1 MEDLM
6 SKIVS
11 LCKRRGFIYPGSDI
25 YGGLANTFDFGP
37 LGVELANNIKKSWW
51 KRFVQDRDDMY
62 GLDGGILMNPKIWE
76 ASGHT
81 QGFIDVLVE
90 CKKCHYRFR
99 QDEIGNS
106 KSKTLISKCPKC
118 GNDQLTEPKK
128 FVPMF
133 KTFIGPVENS
143 SSMAYLRP
151 ETAQAIFVNFK
162 NIIDSFHPEIP
173 FGIAQMGKAFRNE
186 ITLGNFIFRK
196 LEFEQMEIEYFIKEK
211 DWEKY
216 FEYWKKQMEEWFLGL
231 GIKKKNIRWREHGKD
246 ELSHYSK
253 HTEDLEYNFPFG
265 GFKELYGLAYRTDY
279 DLKNH
284 SEKSGKDLRYTDLE
298 TNEKFYPH
306 IIEPSFGLE
315 RTMLAIFSE
324 AYYEEEVRGEK
335 RVVLRLK
342 PELAPIKVAVFPL
355 LANKPELIKKAR
367 KVYELLKPNFAATWD
382 DRGNI
387 GKRYY
392 AQDEAGTVASV
403 TCDFQTLEDNTATLR
418 DRDSMKQIRVK
429 IADLVEKIQK
439 ILQGEK
445 FLNLGKIVK

>member
-1 MEDLM
+1 MENLM
-6 SKIVS
+6 DKIVS

-37 LGVELANNIKKSWW
+37 LGVELKNNILKSWW
-51 KRFVQDRDDMY
+51 QNFVHNRDDIY
-62 GLDGGILMNPKIWE
+62 GLDGGILMNYKIWE

-81 QGFIDVLVE
+81 KGFIDVLIE
-90 CKKCHYRFR
+90 CKKCHKRFR
-99 QDEIGNS
+99 VDQIEKKNE
-106 KSKTLISKCPKC
+106 CPEC
-118 GNDQLTEPKK
+118 GGGLASPKK
-128 FVPMF
+128 FTPMF
-133 KTFIGPVENS
+133 KTFIGPVEDS
-143 SSMAYLRP
+143 SNVTYLRP

-162 NIIDSFHPEIP
+162 NIIDTFHPEIP

-211 DWEKY
+211 EWEKY
-216 FEYWKKQMEEWFLGL
+216 FEYWKKEMEKWFLGL
-231 GIKKKNIRWREHGKD
+231 GVKNKNIRWREHKKD

-284 SEKSGKDLRYTDLE
+284 SEKSGKDLRYTDLK
-298 TNEKFYPH
+298 TNEKFFPH
-306 IIEPSFGLE
+306 VIEPSFGLE

-324 AYYEEEVRGEK
+324 AYYEEEIRGVK

-367 KVYELLKPNFAATWD
+367 QVYEIIRPHFLAMWD

-392 AQDEAGTVASV
+392 AQDEAGTPFCL
-403 TCDFQTLEDNTATLR
+403 TIDFDTLEKDDLTIR
-418 DRDSMKQIRVK
+418 DRDTMKQERVK
-429 IADLVEKIQK
+429 IKELVDYLK
-439 ILQGEK
+439 GR
-445 FLNLGKIVK
+445 LNE

>member
-11 LCKRRGFIYPGSDI
+11 LCKRRGFIYPGSEI

-51 KRFVQDRDDMY
+51 KYFVQDRDDMY

-81 QGFIDVLVE
+81 DGFIDVLVE
-90 CKKCHYRFR
+90 CKKCHKRF
-99 QDEIGNS
+99 QVDKLE
-106 KSKTLISKCPKC
+106 KKDKCPEC
-118 GNDQLTEPKK
+118 SGVLTNPKK

-133 KTFIGPVENS
+133 KTFVGPVEDS
-143 SSMAYLRP
+143 SSLAYLRP

-162 NIIDSFHPEIP
+162 NIIDGFHPDLP
-173 FGIAQMGKAFRNE
+173 FGIAQIGKAFRNE

-211 DWEKY
+211 EWKKY
-216 FEYWKKQMEEWFLGL
+216 FEEWKGEMEKWFLGL
-231 GIKKKNIRWREHGKD
+231 GINKKNIRWRAHSKD
-246 ELSHYSK
+246 ELAHYSK
-253 HTEDLEYNFPFG
+253 RTEDIEYNFPFN
-265 GFKELYGLAYRTDY
+265 GFKELYGLAYRGDF
-279 DLKNH
+279 DLRTH
-284 SEKSGKDLRYTDLE
+284 SEKSGKDLKYIDLE

-306 IIEPSFGLE
+306 VIEPSFGLE
-315 RTMLAIFSE
+315 RTMLAVLSE
-324 AYYEEEVRGEK
+324 AYHEEEVKGVK
-335 RVVLRLK
+335 RVVMRFI
-342 PELAPIKVAVFPL
+342 PQLAPIKVAVFPL

-367 KVYELLKPNFAATWD
+367 KIYESLKPHFFTTWD

-392 AQDEAGTVASV
+392 AQDEIGTPFCV
-403 TCDFQTLEDNTATLR
+403 TVDFDSLEKNDVTVR
-418 DRDSMKQIRVK
+418 DRDTMKQERIK
-429 IADLVEKIQK
+429 ISELANYLKEK
-439 ILQGEK
+439 
-445 FLNLGKIVK
+445 LNG

>member
-1 MEDLM
+1 ME
-6 SKIVS
+6 KIVS

-37 LGVELANNIKKSWW
+37 LGVELKNNILRSWW
-51 KRFVQDRDDMY
+51 KNFVQDRDDIY
-62 GLDGGILMNPKIWE
+62 GLDGGILMNSKIWE

-118 GNDQLTEPKK
+118 GNGELTEPKK

-133 KTFIGPVENS
+133 RTFVGPVEDS
-143 SSMAYLRP
+143 SSVAYLRP
-151 ETAQAIFVNFK
+151 ETAQAIFVNFR

-173 FGIAQMGKAFRNE
+173 FGIAQVGKAFRNE

-211 DWEKY
+211 DWKKY
-216 FEYWKKQMEEWFLGL
+216 FEEWKKAIEKWLLGL
-231 GIKKKNIRWREHGKD
+231 GVNKKNIKWREHKKE
-246 ELSHYSK
+246 ELAHYSK
-253 HTEDLEYNFPFG
+253 HTEDIEYNFPF
-265 GFKELYGLAYRTDY
+265 GFKELYGLAYRSDY

-284 SEKSGKDLRYTDLE
+284 SEKSGKDLRYTDLK
-298 TNEKFYPH
+298 TNEKFFPH
-306 IIEPSFGLE
+306 VIEPSFGME
-315 RTMLAIFSE
+315 RTMLAILSE
-324 AYYEEEVRGEK
+324 AYNEEEIRGEK
-335 RVVLRLK
+335 RVVLGLK
-342 PELAPIKVAVFPL
+342 PSIAPRKVAVFPL

-367 KVYELLKPNFAATWD
+367 SVYDLLKNQFLAAWD

-392 AQDEAGTVASV
+392 AQDEAGTPYCITVDFDSLEKNDV
-403 TCDFQTLEDNTATLR
+403 TVR
-418 DRDSMKQIRVK
+418 DRDTMKQERIK
-429 IADLVEKIQK
+429 IDKLEEYLKEK
-439 ILQGEK
+439 
-445 FLNLGKIVK
+445 LNE